1 MKINFDELSCIII
14 FFINNKI

>member
-1 MKINFDELSCIII
+1 MKINFDELSYIII